1 MYMNKK
7 NQFEGILSLPKS
19 GSPILWSI
27 PFDTS
32 KPYYRLNYKLVK
44 QFHLVNGARICCEI
58 NGNRVGR
65 IQSICGLN
73 PAKFHQRSRFESLV
87 PTSPNQRFDLSQ
99 SPYPALRIIDKFAPI
114 GKGSRALIVSPP
126 KAGKTTLLEN
136 LAKELVDNNPQLRVI
151 ALLIDELPE
160 EITAFQ
166 MQTNA
171 LVYHSSMDMGTK
183 SHTDLSDLLIKHLR
197 LEVECGN
204 DVVILLDSL
213 TRLGRAYNLSE
224 RSSRGRTMSG
234 GLGSAALE
242 LPRKFFGLARN
253 VEGGGSCTILA
264 TILKDT
270 GSQMD
275 EVIFQ
280 EFKGTGNCDIIL
292 DRELAEQRIFP
303 AIDIQQSGTRKD
315 ELLHGETDLQE
326 INSLRRKLLKM
337 GKAAAIESLR

>member
-1 MYMNKK
+1 MNKK
-7 NQFEGILSLPKS
+7 NQFEGILSLSPS
-19 GSPILWSI
+19 QSPILWSI
-27 PFDTS
+27 PFNKS
-32 KPYYRLNYKLVK
+32 KQYYRLNYKWVK
-44 QFHLVNGARICCEI
+44 QFALVSGARLRCEI
-58 NGNRVGR
+58 SGNR
-65 IQSICGLN
+65 INKIISICGLE
-73 PAKFHQRSRFESLV
+73 PAAFRERSRFENLIA
-87 PTSPNQRFDLSQ
+87 TSPDQRFDFSQ
-99 SPYPALRIIDKFAPI
+99 SPYPALRIIDMFAPI

-136 LAKELVDNNPQLRVI
+136 LAKELVQNNPELRII
-151 ALLIDELPE
+151 ALLIDERPE
-160 EITAFQ
+160 EVTAFQ

-171 LVYHSSMDMGTK
+171 LIYHSSMDMGSI
-183 SHTDLSDLLIKHLR
+183 SHTNLSDLLIKHLR

-204 DVVILLDSL
+204 DVVVLLDSL

-292 DRELAEQRIFP
+292 DRELADQRIFP

-315 ELLHGETDLQE
+315 ELLHEPEKLQQ
-326 INSLRRKLLKM
+326 INTLRRNLIKM
-337 GKAAAIESLR
+337 GKAAAIESLK